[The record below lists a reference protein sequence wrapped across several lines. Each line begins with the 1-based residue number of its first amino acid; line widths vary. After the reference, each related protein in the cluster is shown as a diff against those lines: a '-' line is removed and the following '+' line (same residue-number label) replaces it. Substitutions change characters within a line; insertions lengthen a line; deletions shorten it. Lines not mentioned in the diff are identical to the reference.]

1 MNKVSLKQFGA
12 RNIYVISEK
21 QNTKRRQQFIQDWQH
36 FTDFNYQFIDAIMGK
51 EIHIRSLL
59 EQGRLKSFWCGE
71 AAITRNIIG
80 CFESHRKVWKK
91 IAESS
96 PRSDDYSLVL
106 EDDARLTPHFTSTA
120 IQSGEFN
127 KILKFI
133 DNATVNCFWWG
144 RADQRVSGNSH
155 NKFTKIPD
163 PYLSLGAHA
172 YMIRRSFAEL
182 LLNESEKIEMPVDV
196 LISHQCRRMGRSYA
210 PNYSYIRQVQHMLG
224 QRFFIDGHI
233 NEMWGS
239 TTQPQRKDGSGNV
252 MKDMYIHISEDFKP
266 FVKNVTPNYFNN
278 EAAGYLIELGRDG
291 KVLI

>member
-36 FTDFNYQFIDAIMGK
+36 FTDFNYQFIDATMGK
-51 EIHIRSLL
+51 EVHIRSLL
-59 EQGRLKSFWCGE
+59 EQGRLKTFWCGE

-91 IAESS
+91 IAENS

-120 IQSGEFN
+120 IHSGEFN

-144 RADQRVSGNSH
+144 RADERVSGDSH
-155 NKFTKIPD
+155 NKITKIPD

-182 LLNESEKIEMPVDV
+182 LLKESEEIKMPVDV
-196 LISHQCRRMGRSYA
+196 LIAYQCSRMGRSYS

-239 TTQPQRKDGSGNV
+239 TTQPQRKDGSSNV
-252 MKDMYIHISEDFKP
+252 MEDMYINISEDFKP

-278 EAAGYLIELGRDG
+278 EAAGYLIEF
-291 KVLI
+291 